1 MTVKGKI
8 LPLGAKVLISSMEFG
23 MAKTT
28 GGIYI
33 PSQDGKTTGI
43 KPRWGR
49 VYAVGPEQRDVQVGE
64 WILVE
69 HGRWTRTI
77 EVEEADGTKLEVRMV
92 DNEAIMMISDEIPS
106 EMDIIN

>member
-1 MTVKGKI
+1 MTVRGKI
-8 LPLGAKVLISSMEFG
+8 LPLGAKVLISDMEFG
-23 MAKTT
+23 MAKTSS
-28 GGIYI
+28 GLYI

-43 KPRWGR
+43 KPRWGK
-49 VYAVGPEQRDVQVGE
+49 VYAIGPDQQDVKVGE

-77 EVEEADGTKLEVRMV
+77 EVEEEDGTKLEVRMV
-92 DNEAIMMISDEIPS
+92 DNDAIMMISDEIPS

>member
-1 MTVKGKI
+1 MTVRGKI
-8 LPLGAKVLISSMEFG
+8 LPLGAKVLISGMEFG
-23 MAKTT
+23 MAKTSS
-28 GGIYI
+28 GLYI

-43 KPRWGR
+43 KPRWGK
-49 VYAVGPEQRDVQVGE
+49 VYAVGPDQQDVKIGE

-77 EVEEADGTKLEVRMV
+77 EVEEEDGTKLEVRMV
-92 DNEAIMMISDEIPS
+92 DNDAIMMISDEIPS

>member
-8 LPLGAKVLISSMEFG
+8 MPLGSKVIISDMEFG
-23 MAKTT
+23 MAKTST
-28 GGIYI
+28 GIYI

-43 KPRWGR
+43 KPRWGK
-49 VYAVGPEQRDVQVGE
+49 VYAVGPDQRDVQVGE

-77 EVEEADGTKLEVRMV
+77 EVEEEDGTKLEVRMV
-92 DNEAIMMISDEIPS
+92 DNDAIMMISDEIPS